1 MKKLGFLKRRYLLNR
16 KEMEIRFIRIAAVFL
31 ITAVSSAQQ
40 LGSGFADNV
49 PDLTQPIKSGIYELN
64 TTNYVNG
71 DGSASW
77 YHLFV
82 MRHSNQS
89 NNHQLQLSSSY
100 AENDRL
106 FFRKIANTQGAV
118 WNELATR
125 GTNNF
130 IGNQSVSGNVG
141 IGTLN
146 PVTKLSVVGGISK
159 LTETG
164 VDGAFDNLIK
174 YGHKSDLESAT
185 SYANRWH
192 GIDATITAGTA
203 EQNKLKFRLYSGGTG
218 NLIPVDVMTL
228 VGNGNVGIGTSTPSN
243 VQGWGR
249 VFDVAGVDNSK
260 ILATS
265 RNGLSRVGIFSH
277 NDWYGGGG
285 FVGTES
291 NHPLHLI
298 TNYNVK
304 MSILT
309 NGNVGVGTVNPDSK
323 LTVAGNIH
331 AQEVKVTA
339 RAGEVPDYV
348 FANDYKLKSLEEVE
362 RYIKQNSHLP
372 EIPSAK
378 EIEKNGLMLG
388 EMNMNLLKKM
398 EEMTL
403 YMIEQ
408 NKRIK
413 DLEKQIEEIKRK

>member
-1 MKKLGFLKRRYLLNR
+1 MNNLFKIVCICLFVSTRINAQGSISINSGLYNVLPRPVISAGTMEYGEIRGYSLHGNLMDDGFLRL
-16 KEMEIRFIRIAAVFL
+16 
-31 ITAVSSAQQ
+31 SA
-40 LGSGFADNV
+40 GAGTTPWTKSYIDMSGYSTV
-49 PDLTQPIKSGIYELN
+49 PDMDRNIVFGTSGTER
-64 TTNYVNG
+64 
-71 DGSASW
+71 
-77 YHLFV
+77 
-82 MRHSNQS
+82 MRINQ
-89 NNHQLQLSSSY
+89 Y
-100 AENDRL
+100 
-106 FFRKIANTQGAV
+106 
-118 WNELATR
+118 
-125 GTNNF
+125 
-130 IGNQSVSGNVG
+130 GNVG
-141 IGTLN
+141 IGTLT
-146 PVTKLSVVGGISK
+146 PGTKLSVLGVISK

-164 VDGAFDNLIK
+164 IDGTFDNLIK

-203 EQNKLKFRLYSGGTG
+203 EQNKLKFKLYSGGTG
-218 NLIPVDVMTL
+218 NLTPVDVMTL

-291 NHPLHLI
+291 NHSLHLI

-378 EIEKNGLMLG
+378 EIEKNGLMLA
-388 EMNMNLLKKM
+388 EMNLSLLKKM

>member
-1 MKKLGFLKRRYLLNR
+1 MKDLSDLKKVFMLAVLLQGMISYGQGLPIVGFGDPANYTINTFSVPGSSGLDLHWHGG
-16 KEMEIRFIRIAAVFL
+16 IRFGDK
-31 ITAVSSAQQ
+31 T
-40 LGSGFADNV
+40 GSD
-49 PDLTQPIKSGIYELN
+49 
-64 TTNYVNG
+64 
-71 DGSASW
+71 
-77 YHLFV
+77 V
-82 MRHSNQS
+82 MRI
-89 NNHQLQLSSSY
+89 
-100 AENDRL
+100 EN
-106 FFRKIANTQGAV
+106 
-118 WNELATR
+118 
-125 GTNNF
+125 
-130 IGNQSVSGNVG
+130 GNVG
-141 IGTLN
+141 IGTST
-146 PVTKLSVVGGISK
+146 PATKLSVLGVISK

-164 VDGAFDNLIK
+164 IDGTFDNLIK
-174 YGHKSDLESAT
+174 YGHKSDLESGT

-218 NLIPVDVMTL
+218 NLTPVDVMTL

-291 NHPLHLI
+291 NHSLHLI

-309 NGNVGVGTVNPDSK
+309 NGNVGVGTLAPDSK
-323 LTVAGNIH
+323 LTVAGSIH
-331 AQEVKVTA
+331 AQEVKVTT

-362 RYIKQNSHLP
+362 DYIKQNSHLP

-378 EIEKNGLMLG
+378 EIEKNGLMLA
-388 EMNMNLLKKM
+388 EMNLSLLKKM

>member
-1 MKKLGFLKRRYLLNR
+1 
-16 KEMEIRFIRIAAVFL
+16 MEIRFIRIAAVFL

-100 AENDRL
+100 TENDRL

-130 IGNQSVSGNVG
+130 IGNQSVSGNLGV
-141 IGTLN
+141 GTLN

-164 VDGAFDNLIK
+164 VDGIFDNLIK
-174 YGHKSDLESAT
+174 YGYKSDLESGT
-185 SYANRWH
+185 SYTNRWH

-203 EQNKLKFRLYSGGTG
+203 EQNKLKFKLYSGGTG
-218 NLIPVDVMTL
+218 NLVPVDVMTL
-228 VGNGNVGIGTSTPSN
+228 LGNG
-243 VQGWGR
+243 
-249 VFDVAGVDNSK
+249 
-260 ILATS
+260 
-265 RNGLSRVGIFSH
+265 RVGI
-277 NDWYGGGG
+277 
-285 FVGTES
+285 
-291 NHPLHLI
+291 
-298 TNYNVK
+298 
-304 MSILT
+304 
-309 NGNVGVGTVNPDSK
+309 GTVNPDSK

-362 RYIKQNSHLP
+362 SYIKQNSHLP

-378 EIEKNGLMLG
+378 EIEKNGLMLA
-388 EMNMNLLKKM
+388 EMNLSLLKKM

-403 YMIEQ
+403 YMIEMKKE
-408 NKRIK
+408 NLVMK
-413 DLEKQIEEIKRK
+413 EKQKQLENTVQELKKIVKQ